1 MTIETDKKEPE
12 EFKKA
17 RESFTGKALTQSQFD
32 ESMTIAS
39 VMEREIKRSGSF
51 KEKLGDYAHAFS
63 RSEKFDAMK
72 AETILRDQF
81 KSRYGQTMNQMRK
94 KLMERESS
102 FGEEDKKLAMGH
114 ALNVGTRIASGE
126 TMPFYR
132 AYDHEAVQLSRSL
145 DITEKGARALM
156 TTEFKSH
163 EGKELYAHG
172 KEIEKQY
179 HHPKLE
185 ADKQQRQAE
194 RGKARSFERSR

>member
-1 MTIETDKKEPE
+1 MTDELIKKDATRIE
-12 EFKKA
+12 KA
-17 RESFTGKALTQSQFD
+17 RESFTGKALTGSQFD
-32 ESMTIAS
+32 ESMGIAGI
-39 VMEREIKRSGSF
+39 MEREIKRSGSF

-63 RSEKFDAMK
+63 R
-72 AETILRDQF
+72 
-81 KSRYGQTMNQMRK
+81 YGQTMNQMRK
-94 KLMERESS
+94 KLMEREASL
-102 FGEEDKKLAMGH
+102 GDEDKKLAMGH
-114 ALNVGTRIASGE
+114 ALNVGTRIASGD

-132 AYDHEAVQLSRSL
+132 AYDHEAVQLSRSIG
-145 DITEKGARALM
+145 ITEKSARSLM
-156 TTEFKSH
+156 TSEFKSH